1 MEGEAVST
9 NLYEGDNV
17 QVTRFACGKCQK
29 EGPCFQ
35 ITGLTPKDG
44 DYVIVHR
51 DNAEDVCKA
60 ILGDMD
66 IGLSYR
72 END

>member
-1 MEGEAVST
+1 MST
-9 NLYEGDNV
+9 NLYEGSNV
-17 QVTRFACGKCQK
+17 QVTRFACGPCQTD
-29 EGPCFQ
+29 GPCFQ

-51 DNAEDVCKA
+51 NDAEEVCKA
-60 ILGDMD
+60 ILKDMD